1 MSGLILYWHT
11 LRHLKFLQIVA
22 RIHFRLMRPLPRVVE
37 AELRHLSKKWISP
50 IAKPAKL
57 QAPTTFAL
65 LNKVRDLNEIG
76 WDNPVI
82 DKLWRYNL
90 HYFDD
95 LVADHATA
103 RSDWHVDLIHRW
115 IAENPPAKGTGWEP
129 YPTSLRI
136 VNWIKW
142 VLAGNAMSEHA
153 LQSLATQTDW
163 LTRRLEY
170 HLLGNH
176 LFANAKALLFAGL
189 FFKGDQADR
198 WFAIGTRILRKQ
210 LAEQILPDG
219 GHFEL
224 SPMYHAIMLEDV
236 LDILNVFQTYRP
248 AEVAAISPI
257 PESVITKMRTWLAT
271 MTHPDG
277 EIAFFNDAS
286 FGIAPTHRELEGYAE
301 RLGFPALH
309 PSRDGLIHLPDS
321 GYIRVQQG
329 PLVAFLDVAAIGPDY
344 LPGHA
349 HADTLSFE
357 LSLFGNRVLVNSG
370 TSEYGVSPERLRQ
383 RGTGA
388 HNTVLIDGENSSEIW
403 SGFRV
408 ARRARPQSLHIHTT
422 DQTFK
427 ISCAHDGYMRL
438 KGEITHTR
446 LWVFQPDRLT
456 VLDTFKGRPN
466 SAEMRLYVSPNISLT
481 QLEDASFRA
490 ATDNGVVH
498 IRIEAADQP
507 PLEATTWHP
516 GFGLSHKTFY
526 LSARSTGEPIKTC
539 IEWR

>member
-1 MSGLILYWHT
+1 MRGLVLYWHT
-11 LRHLKFLQIVA
+11 LRHLKLLQIVA
-22 RIHFRLMRPLPRVVE
+22 RLHFRLMRPLPRAVKV
-37 AELRHLSKKWISP
+37 ELRPLSEKWISP
-50 IAKPAKL
+50 IFKSAKL
-57 QAPTTFAL
+57 QTPTTFAL
-65 LNKVRDLNEIG
+65 LNKAHDLNEIG
-76 WDNPVI
+76 WDSPVI

-95 LVADHATA
+95 LIADHATA

-142 VLAGNAMSEHA
+142 ALAGNTMSEHA
-153 LQSLATQTDW
+153 LQSLATQADW

-189 FFKGDQADR
+189 FFKGEQADR
-198 WFAIGTRILRKQ
+198 WLAIGTQILRKQ

-236 LDILNVFQTYRP
+236 LDIINVSQTYRP
-248 AEVAAISPI
+248 VDVVAVSPI
-257 PESVITKMRTWLAT
+257 PEPVITKMRTWLAT

-277 EIAFFNDAS
+277 KIAFFNDAS
-286 FGIAPTHRELEGYAE
+286 FGIAPTQRELEGYAE
-301 RLGFPALH
+301 RLGFPAL
-309 PSRDGLIHLPDS
+309 PSICDGLIHLPDS
-321 GYIRVQQG
+321 GYIRVQEG
-329 PLVAFLDVAAIGPDY
+329 ALVAFLDVAAIGPDY

-357 LSLFGNRVLVNSG
+357 LSLFGDRVLVNSG

-388 HNTVLIDGENSSEIW
+388 HNTVLINGENSSEVW

-408 ARRARPQSLHIHTT
+408 ARRARPLALRIRAA
-422 DQTFK
+422 DQTFE

-438 KGEITHTR
+438 KGRVTHTR
-446 LWVFQPDRLT
+446 LWTFQPGRLT
-456 VLDTFKGRPN
+456 VLDTFTGRPN
-466 SAEMRLYVSPNISLT
+466 SAEMRLYVSPNISFT
-481 QLEDASFRA
+481 QLEDARFRA
-490 ATDNGVVH
+490 ATGNGVAEICV
-498 IRIEAADQP
+498 AASDQP
-507 PLEATTWHP
+507 HLRAATWHP
-516 GFGLSHKTFY
+516 GFGLSHRTFY
-526 LSARSTGEPIKTC
+526 LSAQSSGEPIKTC